1 MNRNT
6 FLVWIFVCY
15 WSCTVYTVNGVY
27 TDCERPPPVLHGKSD
42 LSVDYDGTIVT
53 ALYKCD
59 AGYRLHGESQLTCD
73 TDTDEWLG
81 DLPACQLETGSNST
95 VSEIEQGMIGVI
107 GTVAPGLTHEEFIEP
122 VEQPTTKG
130 PNTNEIEA
138 PPSQAPALDSEQHVE
153 HVETSEHE
161 SAPQTEA
168 PTNALKKRKGH
179 RKGKKPEFQEDNTI
193 DADFASRLDMS
204 CIDGVTAPSV
214 SDAHIVE
221 YIRAKKDEYKF
232 LVAIY
237 GCDEDYYLENPQSNR
252 LYCSQGIWVGNY
264 PVCVMKEGDVDY
276 GTDSD
281 DDNQNENSDSI
292 KTDTENTATNS
303 VQQNNENI
311 NTETVEKN
319 VTPNEPISVASTN
332 DNSNVD
338 EQIIT
343 NEIIPQTKEETINVI
358 PNEIE
363 KPTPTSNS
371 CDVNNGGCE
380 QICNMVPDDDIG
392 ANVPECSCNIGFYLD
407 QMDGVKCLDINECEY
422 PSICPNECEN
432 TMGSYRCLDDVEII
446 PTTVNVLSST
456 EFNAPVKA
464 CGDGLRLD
472 ESNNCIDIDECAE
485 GNTGCEYCQNSVGGY
500 QCTCPDGFVLKDD
513 EKTCRDID
521 ECTTFA
527 DYEYEENTPT
537 ARTICSHQC
546 INTVGSYL
554 CVCPNNFHLGD
565 DKRTCEQDF
574 CRHLNDIAAN
584 KTKCSH
590 DCVDDVHGYQCKC
603 PDGATLDAD
612 MKTCIFL
619 DACSI
624 SGDRCLPGKCVNI
637 DSESFK
643 CECPSGFA
651 EHNQRCVDY
660 DECAIGTHQCSHKC
674 MNTDGSYLCECPD
687 GLILSNDQHTC
698 VAADIC
704 AADNGGCSDICNF
717 VNEKVI
723 CSCLDDAELDTDGKT
738 CRKKNICAENNGGC
752 QQVCDDKMNRCE
764 CFPGFETF
772 DDAKTCHDANEC
784 LQNNGGCPQQCVNT
798 EGEFECT
805 CFDGFEKDEGTG
817 NCIDKNECDVN
828 NGNCDH
834 ECINTQGSYQCTCRS
849 GYSLSADQHQCV
861 DINECE
867 IDNGKCSDTCVNLQ
881 GSYLCSCPEGM
892 FLVND
897 DHACEYLNECEVNNG
912 GCSHKCNSNKGVLTC
927 SCPVGFEIDEA
938 GKVCIDQNECL
949 TNNGGCEH
957 QCVNHNG
964 THECICNAN
973 YQLASNKYACLDVDE
988 CIENNGNCSNI
999 CINLLGSYQCA
1010 CEAGFELRA
1019 DKHTCHDI
1027 DECTASIHDC
1037 EQICKNVAGGY
1048 ECGCHTGYKLA
1059 RNHLSC
1065 IDIDECAL
1073 PNACGADSKCINT
1086 DGSFH
1091 CNPHCPI
1098 GYELSETNECID
1110 KNECDENAPKSC
1122 SHQCTNT
1129 PGSFVCSCPNGMKLA
1144 SDLSTCIDIN
1154 ECAINNGGCDQK
1166 CVNIEG
1172 DMYCECDLDGFTL
1185 ADDKK
1190 TCISSDPCGLKN
1202 GGCAHVCEPLNGKAQ
1217 CFCYK
1222 GFELNASDN
1231 RSCSDINE
1239 CLLNHGCEGKCTNT
1253 IGSYKCDKKDCPK
1266 GFRLNAAGNCAD
1278 VNECEVYENGGCSPN
1293 SECINFL
1300 GGFRCICK
1308 TGYKLDNDK
1317 VTCVEVKDSCLAL
1330 AAPEHGNVRCSRSR
1344 HSSQSF
1350 HRTKCSFWCKDGFTL
1365 MGPSVKYC
1373 NSTDGQWDTTEIS
1386 CVQSACPPLQ
1396 VIQPG
1401 TMSDDCLNGRMYPG
1415 QSCAL
1420 ICPQGFKSAAPGI
1433 TQCLPNRQWT
1443 KTDLRC
1449 EPIQHHVQTQHY
1461 ASQGNQQPNHNQN
1474 YGQNH
1479 GQKSAQNSGQNHL
1492 ENHGQN
1498 GQNGK
1503 PKIKTVI
1510 KGGETHHVGH
1520 IKLGETTQSSSS
1532 TQNIVRPYIKC
1543 PQDTVISLPKN
1554 QKFIHIKLEQPKSNV
1569 NWAYIEANPKWAKN
1583 LQAHLAAGQHI
1594 ITFTAHSP
1602 NSASIT
1608 ETCRTILTVKPV
1620 NGVTFV
1626 PAVPASILGPKVS
1639 FCPPTQDVQ
1648 LQPHELKRPIYWR
1661 EPAFQAGTVR
1671 LKQIFKSH
1679 LPGTTFGVGQHRI
1692 TYIATDVQN
1701 QNGTCQF
1708 TIVVRP
1714 AARAQLN
1721 APYVN
1726 GPQINNL
1733 NDHDTYLLCKGQPD
1747 MKLDTSFPRAIPPGC
1762 IIKNVR
1768 KNRPLQYNP
1777 HRRRHAFSA
1786 NNNFLR
1792 YYSSWNQ
1799 PEYNHYF

>member
-881 GSYLCSCPEGM
+881 GSYLCSCPEG
-892 FLVND
+892 
-897 DHACEYLNECEVNNG
+897 
-912 GCSHKCNSNKGVLTC
+912 
-927 SCPVGFEIDEA
+927 
-938 GKVCIDQNECL
+938 
-949 TNNGGCEH
+949 
-957 QCVNHNG
+957 
-964 THECICNAN
+964 
-973 YQLASNKYACLDVDE
+973 
-988 CIENNGNCSNI
+988 
-999 CINLLGSYQCA
+999 
-1010 CEAGFELRA
+1010 
-1019 DKHTCHDI
+1019 
-1027 DECTASIHDC
+1027 
-1037 EQICKNVAGGY
+1037 
-1048 ECGCHTGYKLA
+1048 
-1059 RNHLSC
+1059 
-1065 IDIDECAL
+1065 
-1073 PNACGADSKCINT
+1073 
-1086 DGSFH
+1086 
-1091 CNPHCPI
+1091 
-1098 GYELSETNECID
+1098 
-1110 KNECDENAPKSC
+1110 
-1122 SHQCTNT
+1122 
-1129 PGSFVCSCPNGMKLA
+1129 
-1144 SDLSTCIDIN
+1144 
-1154 ECAINNGGCDQK
+1154 
-1166 CVNIEG
+1166 
-1172 DMYCECDLDGFTL
+1172 
-1185 ADDKK
+1185 
-1190 TCISSDPCGLKN
+1190 
-1202 GGCAHVCEPLNGKAQ
+1202 
-1217 CFCYK
+1217 
-1222 GFELNASDN
+1222 
-1231 RSCSDINE
+1231 
-1239 CLLNHGCEGKCTNT
+1239 
-1253 IGSYKCDKKDCPK
+1253 
-1266 GFRLNAAGNCAD
+1266 
-1278 VNECEVYENGGCSPN
+1278 
-1293 SECINFL
+1293 
-1300 GGFRCICK
+1300 
-1308 TGYKLDNDK
+1308 YKLDNDK

-1786 NNNFLR
+1786 SKCLIQRIFCIEIYDLFL
-1792 YYSSWNQ
+1792 
-1799 PEYNHYF
+1799 FCLF